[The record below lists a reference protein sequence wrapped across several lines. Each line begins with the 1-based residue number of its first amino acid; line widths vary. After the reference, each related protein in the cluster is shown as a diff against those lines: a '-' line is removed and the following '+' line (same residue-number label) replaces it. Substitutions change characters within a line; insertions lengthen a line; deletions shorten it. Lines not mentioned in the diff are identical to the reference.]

1 MNTSKNTLANYNI
14 GHEAIDLGLP
24 SGTKWASCNVGC
36 EKPEDAGDYFNWDDR
51 RDAVP
56 KQMEERWKVP
66 SRGDF
71 EELAKCCSHKWTSVN
86 DVKGMLFT
94 GPNGNSI
101 FLPAAGD
108 RYDCKAFHQNLRGY
122 YWSATPCKS
131 DKDMAHSLFFYSAN
145 AYTVKCYRVRWQSV
159 RLVTS

>member
-1 MNTSKNTLANYNI
+1 MTTSKNTLANYNN

-24 SGTKWASCNVGC
+24 SGTEWASCNVGC

-71 EELAKCCSHKWTSVN
+71 EELAKCCSHEWTSVN
-86 DVKGMLFT
+86 GVKGMLFT

-122 YWSATPCKS
+122 YWSATPCKI